1 MDEWRRI
8 YGACGSPAGVVGNC
22 RFIVANVPSGFEFSG
37 QTYVSSKA
45 VAREPYNRRS
55 AGPRRETSLA
65 PRGRRLTSSYWL
77 PT

>member
-45 VAREPYNRRS
+45 VAREPYKQEVVLVRGVKRR
-55 AGPRRETSLA
+55 
-65 PRGRRLTSSYWL
+65 WL
-77 PT
+77 PEVGA